1 MKIRAY
7 ILLLFIFCIACT
19 NTSKDKTN
27 ETDNETATEISF
39 DKTKW
44 RTKKGRDYPY
54 RDLIVNEIVYNDTVR
69 MKNKD
74 GILELLG
81 EPDRIN
87 DGHLYYMIA
96 QKRLGFWPLH
106 TKTLVIKLSN
116 DSTINWI
123 KIHD

>member
-1 MKIRAY
+1 M
-7 ILLLFIFCIACT
+7 FIFCIACT

-54 RDLIVNEIVYNDTVR
+54 RDLMVNEIVYNDTVR